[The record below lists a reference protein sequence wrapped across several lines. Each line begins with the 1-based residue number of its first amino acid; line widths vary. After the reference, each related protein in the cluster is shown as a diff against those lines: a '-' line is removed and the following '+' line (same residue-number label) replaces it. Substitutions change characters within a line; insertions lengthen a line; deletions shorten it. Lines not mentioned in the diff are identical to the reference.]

1 MKFPAKL
8 FALVLT
14 LVMMLGM
21 TAFATEE
28 DPVLFTFNGQE
39 YPASYLQKLVYGY
52 ASEGYI
58 TSEYAYD
65 EAIDY
70 LIVNKLAP
78 LEKAKELGLD
88 QFTEEELDRI
98 YTLAEEYF
106 EQLLDA
112 YVEYYTDQID
122 SDKEQL
128 RKEIRAYWEDIGTT
142 VEVAKETHLFNQI
155 KARLMETIDVEVTEE
170 EIVAVFEEQ
179 VNKDKELFE
188 NNIAAY
194 EFYTYY
200 RDYSVWY
207 RPEGY
212 RAIMQ
217 IMLIPD
223 EKLLEDYKEQSYGD
237 DEKKIEKAANAIL
250 KSRQED
256 IDAIYA
262 RLNAGEDFLTV
273 MNEVSEDP
281 ALDEWIRE
289 NGYYVHQQN
298 TVWPDTFAEA
308 SFSEELKEHGDYISK
323 PVVSKNGIHI
333 VMYYGDI
340 PGGAPELTEDI
351 RQGIIEHITN
361 EKRVAV
367 VESWAPEYEVTY
379 NQEAIDKMI
388 EEGKAAYEAAAAA
401 AESIY

>member
-1 MKFPAKL
+1 MKFTAK
-8 FALVLT
+8 FVA
-14 LVMMLGM
+14 MMLALIVLVS
-21 TAFATEE
+21 TCAFATEAE
-28 DPVLFTFNGQE
+28 DPILFTFNGQE
-39 YPASYLQKLVYGY
+39 YPASYMDKLMLGY
-52 ASEGYI
+52 EGQGYI

-78 LEKAKELGLD
+78 LAKAKELGLD
-88 QFTEEELDRI
+88 QFTDEELEKI
-98 YTLAEEYF
+98 YTLAEEYY

-112 YVEYYTDQID
+112 YVEYYTEQIET
-122 SDKEQL
+122 DKEQL
-128 RKEIRAYWEDIGTT
+128 RKEIRSYWNDIGTT

-155 KARLMETIDVEVTEE
+155 KARLMETIEVEVTEE
-170 EIVAVFEEQ
+170 EILKVFDEQ
-179 VNKDKELFE
+179 VAKDKELFE
-188 NNIAAY
+188 NNIPAY

-217 IMLIPD
+217 IMLLPED
-223 EKLLEDYKEQSYGD
+223 KLLQDYKDQLDTD
-237 DEKKIEKAANAIL
+237 DEKKIEKAANAML
-250 KSRQED
+250 KSRQDD

-289 NGYYVHQQN
+289 NGYYVHPKN
-298 TVWPDTFAEA
+298 TVWPDSFAEA
-308 SFSEELKEHGDYISK
+308 SFSEELKEYGDYISA

-351 RQGIIEHITN
+351 RAGIVEHIAN
-361 EKRVAV
+361 GKRVV
-367 VESWAPEYEVTY
+367 IVESWADEYEVTY
-379 NQEAIDKMI
+379 NQEAIDKKI
-388 EEGKAAYEAAAAA
+388 EEGKAAAEAAAAA
-401 AESIY
+401 GY